1 MLRQFATGVCLMVA
15 LTACYSSGHN
25 THTVN
30 TANAALTGACLA
42 TDLPPCQI
50 STPPD
55 ERAARNEAKAAAT
68 RAEAQRTANAATQEA
83 VQRSSCLTDTGP
95 RLPLNPGQCAGYG
108 NSYSGK
114 DLQQTGHE
122 NVAAALQ
129 TLDPSVTI
137 QH

>member
-1 MLRQFATGVCLMVA
+1 MLRQFLTGACLVIA
-15 LTACYSSGHN
+15 LTACFSGG
-25 THTVN
+25 HTRKDN
-30 TANAALTGACLA
+30 ASNAALTGACLA

-95 RLPLNPGQCAGYG
+95 RLPLSPGQCAGYG
-108 NSYSGK
+108 SSYSGK
-114 DLQQTGHE
+114 DLQQTGHD
-122 NVAAALQ
+122 NVAPALQ
-129 TLDPSVTI
+129 TLDPSITI

>member
-1 MLRQFATGVCLMVA
+1 MLRQFLTGACFVAA
-15 LTACYSSGHN
+15 LTACVAGGH
-25 THTVN
+25 THKDNAT
-30 TANAALTGACLA
+30 NAALTGACLA

-95 RLPLNPGQCAGYG
+95 RLPLNPAQCAGYG

-122 NVAAALQ
+122 NVAPALQ
-129 TLDPSVTI
+129 TLDPSITI